1 MFAADAERARQP
13 PGAVHAQIE
22 TAERLGGAQQHRL
35 RLVDA
40 SGDDIQHVMHAVD
53 QVDVGMTGRTEHD
66 RRPRRPA
73 AGGMTGEVVAAHVGL
88 GLDEPGTQD
97 APADPPA
104 EHLPEERH
112 GHGFGIAGIERALE
126 DGARFGRRPA
136 PCRHG

>member
-1 MFAADAERARQP
+1 MAQKVMAVIKLQLPAGQATPGQPVGPALGQHGVNIMQFVKEYNAR
-13 PGAVHAQIE
+13 
-22 TAERLGGAQQHRL
+22 TA
-35 RLVDA
+35 
-40 SGDDIQHVMHAVD
+40 
-53 QVDVGMTGRTEHD
+53 
-66 RRPRRPA
+66 
-73 AGGMTGEVVAAHVGL
+73 GMTGEVVAAHVGL

-97 APADPPA
+97 APAGPPA